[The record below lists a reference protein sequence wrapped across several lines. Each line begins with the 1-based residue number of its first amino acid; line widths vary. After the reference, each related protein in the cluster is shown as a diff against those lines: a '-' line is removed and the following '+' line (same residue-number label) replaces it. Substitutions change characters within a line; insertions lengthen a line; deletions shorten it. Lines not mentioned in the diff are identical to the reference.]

1 MDGITLRS
9 AAAQGRWNHYEDPN
23 PAGMW
28 FLALRDLGPLWGFA
42 VRPFEPGLSV
52 LARVAATSGLRA
64 EPLYQIGHRDI
75 SRLTIK
81 QPRCRVGGTNH
92 VWQ

>member
-28 FLALRDLGPLWGFA
+28 FLALRDLGPLGGFA
-42 VRPFEPGLSV
+42 VRPFEPGPSRSVGLDDLSPEGV
-52 LARVAATSGLRA
+52 
-64 EPLYQIGHRDI
+64 
-75 SRLTIK
+75 SRMLGAW
-81 QPRCRVGGTNH
+81 V
-92 VWQ
+92 